1 MSVKATVRRLAA
13 ASIAVAFVV
22 MGMKFVAWYVTG
34 SVALFSDALESIVNV
49 IAASIAWYAIRVS
62 HKPADDEHPF
72 GHHKAEYFSA
82 VSEGVLIVLAAL
94 FIFREA
100 WVALGTPKLLDAPML
115 GLAINAVA
123 TAANAVWAYILI
135 STGRK
140 ARSPALIADGMH
152 INTDVITSI
161 GVLAGLLLSLVTGWV
176 WLDPVMA
183 MVVALNIL
191 WQGWRVISGSVHGL
205 MDSALESAE
214 QETIRAVIAANAV
227 GAIEFHDLK
236 TREAGSVRFA
246 EFHLVVPAGMTV
258 SDAHDICDRIENGL
272 KAAIA
277 DISVLIHV
285 EPEHKVKHGGF
296 SV

>member
-1 MSVKATVRRLAA
+1 MGVKATVRRIAA
-13 ASIAVAFVV
+13 ASIAVAFLV

-49 IAASIAWYAIRVS
+49 IAAGIAWYAIRLS
-62 HKPADDEHPF
+62 HKPADEDHPF

-82 VSEGVLIVLAAL
+82 VTEGVLIVLAAL
-94 FIFREA
+94 LIFREA
-100 WVALGTPKLLDAPML
+100 WFALGTPKVLVAPAL
-115 GLAINAVA
+115 GLAINAA
-123 TAANAVWAYILI
+123 SAAVNAVWAFILI
-135 STGRK
+135 SRGRD
-140 ARSPALIADGMH
+140 ARSPALIAEGMH
-152 INTDVITSI
+152 INTDVVTSI

-191 WQGWRVISGSVHGL
+191 WQGWRVISGSVQGL
-205 MDSALESAE
+205 MDTALETGA
-214 QETIRAVIAANAV
+214 QEKIRSVISANAT

-258 SDAHDICDRIENGL
+258 SEAHDICDRIENAL
-272 KAAIA
+272 KAAMEG
-277 DISVLIHV
+277 ISVLIHV
-285 EPEHKVKHGGF
+285 EPENKIKRGGF
-296 SV
+296 AV

>member
-115 GLAINAVA
+115 GLAINAVRRSA
-123 TAANAVWAYILI
+123 GSLCTTPPGTRGPLI
-135 STGRK
+135 
-140 ARSPALIADGMH
+140 
-152 INTDVITSI
+152 
-161 GVLAGLLLSLVTGWV
+161 GLLDG
-176 WLDPVMA
+176 
-183 MVVALNIL
+183 
-191 WQGWRVISGSVHGL
+191 
-205 MDSALESAE
+205 
-214 QETIRAVIAANAV
+214 
-227 GAIEFHDLK
+227 
-236 TREAGSVRFA
+236 
-246 EFHLVVPAGMTV
+246 
-258 SDAHDICDRIENGL
+258 
-272 KAAIA
+272 
-277 DISVLIHV
+277 
-285 EPEHKVKHGGF
+285 
-296 SV
+296 